1 VFVERLKEAA
11 YFEMN
16 WFSNNKTKAIS
27 KGTPPVIQSTNSI
40 VEETAVGTVCGDCT
54 ARDALTEILRAGAQK
69 MLKSAIQKE
78 VADYI
83 QDRTDIV
90 DENGRRLVVRNGSL
104 PEREILTGVG
114 PVTVR
119 QPRVRD
125 KRSAADREPFSP
137 GILPKYLRKTKS
149 IEELIPWLYLKGIST
164 NDFPEALQSLLGTD
178 AKGLSASTVTRLK
191 AVWEDEYAE
200 WSKRSLAGKR
210 YVYMWADGIYSNVRF
225 NDNEGRTK
233 DENRQ
238 CLLVLMGATV
248 DGTKE
253 LVAVVDGHRE
263 SELSWK
269 EVLLSLKARG
279 LIHAPELAIGDGAL
293 GFWKA
298 LDQVFPGTRIQR
310 CTVHKTANVLNKLP
324 KSIQPQAKRMLND
337 IWRAPTK
344 EEAGKAFDLFEKTFE
359 AKYEECVTCLTKDRD
374 VLLTFFDF
382 PAENWCHIRTTN
394 PIESTFATIRLR
406 HRKTKG
412 NGSARASLTMMFKL
426 AQSASKGWRK
436 LRGHHHIPDLIRG
449 VKFIDGVNENQL
461 TDEDIKLSQTRTIQT
476 EIVA

>member
-1 VFVERLKEAA
+1 
-11 YFEMN
+11 M
-16 WFSNNKTKAIS
+16 
-27 KGTPPVIQSTNSI
+27 IQNTNSALKD
-40 VEETAVGTVCGDCT
+40 TAASSDFGDLT
-54 ARDALTEILRAGAQK
+54 ARDALTEILRTGAQR
-69 MLKSAIQKE
+69 LLRVAIEKE

-83 QDRTDIV
+83 NERSDIV
-90 DENGRRLVVRNGSL
+90 DEDGRRLVVRNGSL

-114 PVTVR
+114 PVAVS

-125 KRSAADREPFSP
+125 KRSGSEREDFTP
-137 GILPKYLRKTKS
+137 GILPRYLRKTKS

-164 NDFPEALQSLLGTD
+164 NDFPEALQSLLGAD

-191 AVWEDEYAE
+191 SVWEEEYVE

-238 CLLVLMGATV
+238 CLLVLMGATA

-253 LVAVVDGHRE
+253 LIAVVDGQRE

-279 LIHAPELAIGDGAL
+279 LMHAPELAVGDGAL

-298 LDQVFPGTRIQR
+298 LQQVFPGTRIQR
-310 CTVHKTANVLNKLP
+310 CTVHKTANVLNKVP
-324 KSIQPQAKRMLND
+324 KSVRPQMKRMLHD
-337 IWRAPTK
+337 IWNAPTK
-344 EEAGKAFDLFEKTFE
+344 EEAGKAFDLFEKTFD
-359 AKYEECVTCLTKDRD
+359 AKYQAAVQCLSKDRD
-374 VLLTFFDF
+374 VLLTFYDF

-412 NGSARASLTMMFKL
+412 NGSAKASVTMMFKL

-436 LRGHHHIPDLIRG
+436 LRGHHHIPDLIQG
-449 VKFIDGVNENQL
+449 VKFIDGVNEHQL
-461 TDEDIKLSQTRTIQT
+461 KEEDVTPSQTRTIQT

>member
-1 VFVERLKEAA
+1 
-11 YFEMN
+11 M
-16 WFSNNKTKAIS
+16 
-27 KGTPPVIQSTNSI
+27 IQSHQS
-40 VEETAVGTVCGDCT
+40 VAEGTAT
-54 ARDALTEILRAGAQK
+54 ALDSVNIAGRDVLSDILRAGAQK
-69 MLKSAIQKE
+69 MLKAAIEKE
-78 VADYI
+78 VSDYVNERI
-83 QDRTDIV
+83 DIV

-114 PVTVR
+114 SVAVN

-125 KRSAADREPFSP
+125 KRRPADREIFTP

-164 NDFPEALQSLLGTD
+164 NDFPEALQSLPGTD

-210 YVYMWADGIYSNVRF
+210 YVDMWADGIYSNIRF
-225 NDNEGRTK
+225 NNNEGRTK

-238 CLLVLMGATV
+238 CLLVLMGATA

-253 LVAVVDGHRE
+253 LIAVVDGLRE

-269 EVLLSLKARG
+269 EVLLSLQARG
-279 LIHAPELAIGDGAL
+279 LMHAPELAIGDGAL

-298 LDQVFPGTRIQR
+298 LGHVFPGTRVQR

-324 KSIQPQAKRMLND
+324 KSVQPQAKNMLHE

-344 EEAGKAFDLFEKTFE
+344 EEAEKAFDLFEKTFD
-359 AKYEECVTCLTKDRD
+359 AKYEDAVKCMAKDRD

-412 NGSARASLTMMFKL
+412 NGSAKASLTMIFKL

-436 LRGHHHIPDLIRG
+436 LRGHHHLPDLIQG
-449 VKFIDGVNENQL
+449 VKFVDGVNENHCNEEDNTSAL
-461 TDEDIKLSQTRTIQT
+461 TQPMTT